1 MFRIPG
7 WYHIGLVFPAGWYH
21 IRVGFS
27 RGLVHPSS
35 ASATSSPAVGEL
47 GLIAHGVQVSIKS
60 RANEDFIVTTDT
72 GVFRVE
78 RDAPLSD
85 RTYDYARVVVI
96 FRTEVQ
102 RHVQDCALVVHYDRC
117 PAERENDPAL
127 STLYRLAH
135 EGGRKHGDKPVKMSI
150 IPVDAISHIAAFAP
164 AFEHKDNQN
173 TTSHSCSSDG
183 AFLFEDT
190 GEDGTEEES
199 NEDDKSEEEEDEEE
213 PPEQF
218 GSDPELDQ
226 LQDEIMSRL
235 RSGTRKH
242 TVEVGTASTQK
253 PGVGAS
259 AAPQRAP
266 QVGTKRAAG
275 DSCSVNIDTL
285 VYRHFEMVDAPH

>member
-47 GLIAHGVQVSIKS
+47 GLIAHGVHVSIKS
-60 RANEDFIVTTDT
+60 RANADFIVTTDT

-85 RTYDYARVVVI
+85 RTYDYARVV
-96 FRTEVQ
+96 
-102 RHVQDCALVVHYDRC
+102 VQDCALVVHYDRC

-135 EGGRKHGDKPVKMSI
+135 EGGRKNGDKRRVKMSI
-150 IPVDAISHIAAFAP
+150 IPVNAISHVAAFAP
-164 AFEHKDNQN
+164 AFEHRDNQN

-199 NEDDKSEEEEDEEE
+199 KEDDKSEEEEDEEE

-275 DSCSVNIDTL
+275 DSCSVNIDTSL
-285 VYRHFEMVDAPH
+285 VYRHFEMVN

>member
-1 MFRIPG
+1 MV
-7 WYHIGLVFPAGWYH
+7 L
-21 IRVGFS
+21 
-27 RGLVHPSS
+27 
-35 ASATSSPAVGEL
+35 
-47 GLIAHGVQVSIKS
+47 
-60 RANEDFIVTTDT
+60 
-72 GVFRVE
+72 
-78 RDAPLSD
+78 
-85 RTYDYARVVVI
+85 I

-102 RHVQDCALVVHYDRC
+102 GHVQDCALVVHFDRC
-117 PAERENDPAL
+117 DGERENDPAL
-127 STLYRLAH
+127 CTLYRVAH
-135 EGGRKHGDKPVKMSI
+135 EVGRKGGGDRRPVQMSI
-150 IPVDAISHIAAFAP
+150 IPVDAISHVAAFAP
-164 AFEHKDNQN
+164 AFEHRDNQN
-173 TTSHSCSSDG
+173 TTSQSCSSDG
-183 AFLFEDT
+183 AYLFDVTRKDEVED
-190 GEDGTEEES
+190 ESEEEE
-199 NEDDKSEEEEDEEE
+199 NSEEEEDAEE